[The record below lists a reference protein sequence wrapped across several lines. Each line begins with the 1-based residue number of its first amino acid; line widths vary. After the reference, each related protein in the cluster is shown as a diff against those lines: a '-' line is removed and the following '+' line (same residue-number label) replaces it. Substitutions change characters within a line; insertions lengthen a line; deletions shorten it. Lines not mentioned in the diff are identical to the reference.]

1 MKTIGNANSKLNN
14 NSSVIHFSR
23 RAFDWRI
30 REKSIDGY
38 EISKVFVLKDR
49 EKVKIK
55 YRLL

>member
-23 RAFDWRI
+23 HAFDWGI
-30 REKSIDGY
+30 REKSINGY

-49 EKVKIK
+49 EKV
-55 YRLL
+55 